1 MTMRKPRSNGG
12 WRASGLALVALL
24 GVGTAALAADATGTW
39 KWTVER
45 DGNTYET
52 TLKLKQDGSTLTGTV
67 SGRQGSE
74 TAIEDAKVEGDTIS
88 FKVTR
93 EFNGNKMVQMYQ
105 GKVSGDTIKG
115 ERKMTVDGQDQTR
128 EWEAKRE
135 K

>member
-1 MTMRKPRSNGG
+1 MRPRSGG
-12 WRASGLALVALL
+12 WWRASGLALVALL
-24 GVGTAALAADATGTW
+24 GVGVAALAADATGTW

-45 DGNTYET
+45 DGNSYET
-52 TLKLKQDGSTLTGTV
+52 TLKLKQAGETLTGTM

-74 TAIEDAKVEGDTIS
+74 TAIEDGKVDGDTIT

-93 EFNGNKMVQMYQ
+93 EFNGNKVVQMYQ

-115 ERKMTVDGQDQTR
+115 ERKSNRDGQDQTR
-128 EWEAKRE
+128 EWQAKRE

>member
-1 MTMRKPRSNGG
+1 MKPRSSG
-12 WRASGLALVALL
+12 WWRPAGLGLIALL
-24 GVGTAALAADATGTW
+24 GVGTAALAADVTGTW

-45 DGNTYET
+45 DGNSYET
-52 TLKLKQDGSTLTGTV
+52 TLKLKQDGEKLTGTM

-74 TAIEDAKVEGDTIS
+74 TAIEDGKVAGDTIS

-93 EFNGNKMVQMYQ
+93 EFGDNKVVQMYQ

-115 ERKMTVDGQDQTR
+115 ERKSNRDGQDQTR

>member
-1 MTMRKPRSNGG
+1 MKPRSSGW
-12 WRASGLALVALL
+12 WRAAGLGLVALL
-24 GVGTAALAADATGTW
+24 GVGAAALAADATGTW

-45 DGNTYET
+45 DGNSYET
-52 TLKLKQDGSTLTGTV
+52 TLKLKQDGDRLTGTM

-74 TAIEDAKVEGDTIS
+74 TAIEDGKVAGDTIS

-93 EFNGNKMVQMYQ
+93 EFGDNKVVQMYQ

-115 ERKMTVDGQDQTR
+115 ERKSNRDGQDQTR
-128 EWEAKRE
+128 EWQAKRE

>member
-1 MTMRKPRSNGG
+1 MKARSSG
-12 WRASGLALVALL
+12 WWRSAGLGLVVLL
-24 GVGTAALAADATGTW
+24 GVGIAALAADVTGTW

-45 DGNTYET
+45 DGNSYET
-52 TLKLKQDGSTLTGTV
+52 TLKLKQDGEKLTGTM

-74 TAIEDAKVEGDTIS
+74 TAIEDGKVAGDTIS

-93 EFNGNKMVQMYQ
+93 EFGDNKVVQMYH

-115 ERKMTVDGQDQTR
+115 ERKSNRDGQDQTR
-128 EWEAKRE
+128 EWEARRE